1 MPRYRLT
8 IYIEFQHNW
17 GVDTIL
23 QEKKSQ
29 DGIAKEYLKDG
40 IHLSIMWTNRDASYL
55 ILSLME
61 EGNPVHNAFH
71 VETVDGEKTVRKE
84 ELIIKE
90 NE

>member
-1 MPRYRLT
+1 MHRSCY
-8 IYIEFQHNW
+8 YSNC
-17 GVDTIL
+17 
-23 QEKKSQ
+23 EKKSQ

-40 IHLSIMWTNRDASYL
+40 IHLSIMWTKRDASYL

-61 EGNPVHNAFH
+61 EGNPVLNAFH

-90 NE
+90 DE